1 MNRREM
7 LVTAAAAAAA
17 LGTIRCGSEPE
28 EKLEPGQVAL
38 PLDSLAPGR
47 RVVTIVAGNPVELIR
62 TGDRVSARSLRCT
75 HTGCVVRWREELR
88 QYVCPCHDGRYSED
102 GVVLAGPPPLPLRPV
117 AVTAKKGRVIV
128 G

>member
-7 LVTAAAAAAA
+7 LVTAAAAAI
-17 LGTIRCGSEPE
+17 LGTAKCGSEPE
-28 EKLEPGQVAL
+28 EELLPGQVAL
-38 PLDSLAPGR
+38 ALDSLVPGR
-47 RVVTIVAGNPVELIR
+47 RVVTIVAGNPVELLR
-62 TGDRVSARSLRCT
+62 TGDAVSARSLRCT

-88 QYVCPCHDGRYSED
+88 QYVCPCHDGRYSEE

-117 AVTAKKGRVIV
+117 SVTAKKGRVIV

>member
-1 MNRREM
+1 M

-17 LGTIRCGSEPE
+17 LGTIRCGRDLE

-38 PLDSLAPGR
+38 ALDSLPPGR

-88 QYVCPCHDGRYSED
+88 QYVCPCHEGRYSDE
-102 GVVLAGPPPLPLRPV
+102 GAVLAGPPPRPLRPV
-117 AVTAKKGRVIV
+117 AVTARKGRVIV